1 MGSRLRVLGLENPIM
16 PSAFWFIIS
25 FLSGSIP
32 YSVWIGKLATRR
44 DIRDYGDGN
53 PGTTNVFRAGGK
65 IWGVVA
71 LLLDCLKG
79 AVPVGLAYWLY
90 NVDGWPMTLIAV
102 APILGHAFSPFLG
115 FRGGKALAVSL
126 GIWTGL
132 TLFQAPLL
140 LGISLSLALLV
151 IGSDAWPL
159 FPALLTLLLYL
170 VGWHAPAWMFGVW
183 GGNLLIIIWK
193 HRKELRQP
201 PHLRPWLRKAFH
213 LP

>member
-1 MGSRLRVLGLENPIM
+1 MSSL
-16 PSAFWFIIS
+16 FWFIVS

-32 YSVWIGKLATRR
+32 YSVSIGKLVLRR
-44 DIRDYGDGN
+44 DIRYYGDGN
-53 PGTTNVFRAGGK
+53 PGTANVFRAGGK
-65 IWGVVA
+65 IWAVVA

-79 AVPVGLAYWLY
+79 AIPVGLAYWLY
-90 NVDGWPMTLIAV
+90 GLDGWPMALVAV
-102 APILGHAFSPFLG
+102 APILGHAFSPFLK

-140 LGISLSLALLV
+140 LGISLMLVLLV
-151 IGSDAWPL
+151 TGSDAWPL

-170 VGWHAPAWMFGVW
+170 VGWHAAGWMIGVW
-183 GGNLLIIIWK
+183 GVNLLIIIWK
-193 HRKELRQP
+193 HGKELRQP
-201 PHLRPWLRKAFH
+201 PRLRPWLRKTFH

>member
-1 MGSRLRVLGLENPIM
+1 M
-16 PSAFWFIIS
+16 PGVFWFIIS
-25 FLSGSIP
+25 FLSGSVP
-32 YSVWIGKLATRR
+32 YSVWIGKLVLRR

-53 PGTTNVFRAGGK
+53 PGMTNVFRAGGK

-71 LLLDCLKG
+71 LLLDCVKG
-79 AVPVGLAYWLY
+79 AIPVGLAYWLY
-90 NVDGWPMTLIAV
+90 ELDGWGMALVAV

-126 GIWTGL
+126 GIWAGL

-151 IGSDAWPL
+151 TGSDAWPL
-159 FPALLTLLLYL
+159 LPALLTLLLYL
-170 VGWHAPAWMFGVW
+170 VGWHAEGWVIGVW
-183 GGNLLIIIWK
+183 GANLLIIIWK

-201 PHLRPWLRKAFH
+201 PRLRPWLRKAFR
-213 LP
+213 LS